1 MRAMTDVWRW
11 VDQMHDEPSLDGFG
25 LRDLGE
31 LHKALNAALAEVREA
46 LVPALRGAQSDGLP
60 QQRMAELS
68 GYSIQAVRKIVVP
81 GARDKHADLERET
94 RRLARAARDAQRPA
108 GVFRDGSRQ

>member
-1 MRAMTDVWRW
+1 MTDVWRW

-31 LHKALNAALAEVREA
+31 LHKALNAALAEVRGA
-46 LVPALRGAQSDGLP
+46 LAPALRRAAIDGLP

-68 GYSIQAVRKIVVP
+68 GYSIQAVRKLFLACAAKMVRP
-81 GARDKHADLERET
+81 LSLLNMADKPV
-94 RRLARAARDAQRPA
+94 RLPN
-108 GVFRDGSRQ
+108 